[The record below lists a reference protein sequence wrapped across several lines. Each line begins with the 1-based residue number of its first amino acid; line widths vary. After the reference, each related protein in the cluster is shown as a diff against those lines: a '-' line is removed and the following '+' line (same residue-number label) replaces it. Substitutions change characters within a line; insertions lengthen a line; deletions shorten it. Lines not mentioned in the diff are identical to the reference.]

1 MGFHIDAAYYISRNS
16 EMQFL
21 SKFYKK
27 YLPGPREIWPK
38 LNTLQNHDALNRD
51 KREYKIYERKIK
63 RVYMRQVGNK
73 MSKLKNEN
81 PRLFYSLFKDRKPN
95 KSYLNTSDFFEYFK
109 SLVSEIEI
117 NRNVEF
123 REIDSV
129 FEELDVQI
137 SSDEIYKTTE
147 M

>member
-1 MGFHIDAAYYISRNS
+1 
-16 EMQFL
+16 
-21 SKFYKK
+21 
-27 YLPGPREIWPK
+27 
-38 LNTLQNHDALNRD
+38 
-51 KREYKIYERKIK
+51 
-63 RVYMRQVGNK
+63 MRQVGNK
-73 MSKLKNEN
+73 MSKLKKEN